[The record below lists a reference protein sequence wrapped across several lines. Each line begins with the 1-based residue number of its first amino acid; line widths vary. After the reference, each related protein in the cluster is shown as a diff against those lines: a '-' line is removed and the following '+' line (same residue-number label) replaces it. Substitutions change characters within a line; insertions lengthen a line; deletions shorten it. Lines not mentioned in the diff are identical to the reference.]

1 MKLSKISN
9 FEEYLDVITIM
20 ARDLSNASLE
30 RIGMAINVCDSY
42 MDEQE
47 KIYRLNTTLKKC
59 LWEYE
64 EAINMGF
71 HKFIIKETGKIK
83 ELLNYHKFNCEGE
96 SCDVCNVLKETKSKM
111 VNNNEREEPAIYSQ

>member
-20 ARDLSNASLE
+20 ARDLSDESLH

-71 HKFIIKETGKIK
+71 HKFIIKQTGKIK
-83 ELLNYHKFNCEGE
+83 ELLNYHHYNCEGE
-96 SCDVCNVLKETKSKM
+96 SCDVCDILKQTKLKM
-111 VNNNEREEPAIYSQ
+111 VNNNERKEPRIYSQ